1 MENKHQL
8 KIRILKN
15 LEEKCVKSL
24 IIRQGYKKVSLIILN
39 ILGFYLS
46 YVLAQKAT
54 VDNKLS
60 NDPYLFP
67 SISRSAFQSL

>member
-15 LEEKCVKSL
+15 LEEKCVKTL
-24 IIRQGYKKVSLIILN
+24 IIRQGYKKVSLIVLN
-39 ILGFYLS
+39 ILGVYLS

-60 NDPYLFP
+60 YDTYLFH
-67 SISRSAFQSL
+67 SISRNAFQSL